1 LRLTWRNQK
10 ALANPIAK
18 KVSLPAGFP
27 SSIDTPAAWSGV
39 DFENGQNQESYV
51 LTLTEG
57 EVKELEQ
64 ACRNFQG
71 MFA

>member
-10 ALANPIAK
+10 APANPIAK

-27 SSIDTPAAWSGV
+27 SSIATPAAWSGV
-39 DFENGQNQESYV
+39 DFENGQNQDSYV